1 MCACVCARAESARA
15 RESVRVSNLWQELV
29 DVVILALL
37 ALLRDHAPWRASLS
51 RARLAL
57 GVGLSPL
64 GLAFESDKASL
75 RAQS

>member
-1 MCACVCARAESARA
+1 MPVCARARRVPE
-15 RESVRVSNLWQELV
+15 REKVCGVSNLWQELV